1 MSVDGMFCK
10 HEEGNKINQKRKK
23 IYLMLCCGTFNCEF
37 FQKSKV
43 AVSELAGSVEE
54 NLRSLLDKNYKLIN
68 GKKLKHF
75 IASIQP
81 LLESLKPL
89 EKGSGIKIEEKHIV
103 QVLKEFF
110 KDDND
115 TLDMI
120 NGAFIVGY
128 SLNTQCQ
135 YKCL

>member
-1 MSVDGMFCK
+1 
-10 HEEGNKINQKRKK
+10 
-23 IYLMLCCGTFNCEF
+23 MLRCGKGEQIQRTSTASF

-68 GKKLKHF
+68 EKKLKHF
-75 IASIQP
+75 IESIQP

-103 QVLKEFF
+103 LLLKYFL
-110 KDDND
+110 KV
-115 TLDMI
+115 TMI
-120 NGAFIVGY
+120 H
-128 SLNTQCQ
+128 
-135 YKCL
+135 